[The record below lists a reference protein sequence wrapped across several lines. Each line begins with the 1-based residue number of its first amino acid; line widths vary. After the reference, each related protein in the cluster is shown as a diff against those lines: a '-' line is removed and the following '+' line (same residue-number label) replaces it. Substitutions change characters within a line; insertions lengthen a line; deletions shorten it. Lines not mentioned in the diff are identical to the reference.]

1 MQSVAAP
8 TRRRD
13 LRIDVIRGLALLMIF
28 IDHMPNDLLN
38 RVTLHNFGFSDA
50 AEVFVLLAGYSAMMA
65 YGKSFQ
71 RDGAARGLRRVAIR
85 CARIYLFQA
94 GLLLTTLLV
103 VYGWTTYYHMKPG
116 VVAPILQTPIAGLA
130 HGLTLRALPGYLD
143 ILPLYVVLLAAF
155 PAIYFGLRRAPWL
168 TIGSSAAVWVAAG
181 QFHSLNLPNWM
192 DNQGWYFDPFAWQF
206 LFTIGAVLFMLTERG
221 AGSLPR
227 NAWAVRFCIAYL
239 AFAFIQG
246 APFHDWNLPNLHPL
260 AMGPPDKSRL
270 SWLRIVDILCLFYL
284 AMSSSWVRS
293 LCEKAWLRPVAACGQ
308 HSLEVFSFGCLL
320 ALFGRLVFR
329 TDGVNLVTEAGV
341 NLVGLTAMCA
351 AALWLAHGREA
362 TRARDT
368 RQGAMVLLDRK
379 PA

>member
-1 MQSVAAP
+1 MQTVAAP

-28 IDHMPNDLLN
+28 IDHMPSDLLN

-50 AEVFVLLAGYSAMMA
+50 AEVFVLLAGFSAMMA

-71 RDGAARGLRRVAIR
+71 RDGAVRGLRRIAAR

-103 VYGWTTYYHMKPG
+103 VYGWTTYYHMQPTT
-116 VVAPILQTPIAGLA
+116 VARILQTPIAGLA
-130 HGLTLRALPGYLD
+130 HGLTLRALPSYLD
-143 ILPLYVVLLAAF
+143 ILPLYVVLLGAF
-155 PAIYFGLRRAPWL
+155 PLVYFGLRRAPWL
-168 TIGSSAAVWVAAG
+168 TLAVSAAIWMAAG
-181 QFHSLNLPNWM
+181 RFHSLNLPNWM

-206 LFTIGAVLFMLTERG
+206 LFAIGAVLFTMTERG

-227 NAWAVRFCIAYL
+227 NPWLVRFCVAFL

-246 APFHDWNLPNLHPL
+246 APFHDWSLPNLHPL
-260 AMGPPDKSRL
+260 AMGSPDKSRL
-270 SWLRIVDILCLFYL
+270 NWLRIVDVLCLFYL
-284 AMSSSWVRS
+284 AMSSRWVRS
-293 LCEKAWLRPVAACGQ
+293 LCEQAWLRPVAACGQ

-329 TDGVNLVTEAGV
+329 TDGVNLVTEVGV

-351 AALWLAHGREA
+351 AALWLAHGRQSA
-362 TRARDT
+362 RARDA
-368 RQGAMVLLDRK
+368 RQGGAAMLDRK

>member
-1 MQSVAAP
+1 MQTIAAP
-8 TRRRD
+8 KRQRD

-28 IDHMPNDLLN
+28 IDHMPSDLLN

-65 YGKSFQ
+65 YGKCFQ
-71 RDGAARGLRRVAIR
+71 RDGAATGLRRLAIR

-103 VYGWTTYYHMKPG
+103 VYSWTAHYHVKPG
-116 VVAPILQTPIAGLA
+116 VVAPILGAPIAGLA
-130 HGLTLRALPGYLD
+130 HGLTLRALPSYLD

-155 PAIYFGLRRAPWL
+155 PVIYFGLRRAPWL
-168 TIGSSAAVWVAAG
+168 TLAASAAVWMAAG
-181 QFHSLNLPNWM
+181 RFHGLNLPNWM
-192 DNQGWYFDPFAWQF
+192 DNNGWYFDPFAWQF

-227 NAWAVRFCIAYL
+227 NTWAVRFCWAFL

-246 APFHDWNLPNLHPL
+246 APFHDWHLPNLHPL
-260 AMGPPDKSRL
+260 AMAQPDKSRL
-270 SWLRIVDILCLFYL
+270 NWLRIIDVLCLFYM
-284 AMSSSWVRS
+284 AMSSGWVRS
-293 LCEKAWLRPVAACGQ
+293 LSEKAWLRPVAACGQ
-308 HSLEVFSFGCLL
+308 HSLEVFSFGCVL

-329 TDGVNLVTEAGV
+329 TDGVNLVTEVGV

-351 AALWLAHGREA
+351 AALWLSHGRQVA
-362 TRARDT
+362 RARKA
-368 RQGAMVLLDRK
+368 RREGIGMLDRK

>member
-1 MQSVAAP
+1 MQSAAAS

-103 VYGWTTYYHMKPG
+103 MYGWTSYYHMKPG
-116 VVAPILQTPIAGLA
+116 VIAPILQTPIAGLA

-168 TIGSSAAVWVAAG
+168 TIGCSATVWLAAG

-206 LFTIGAVLFMLTERG
+206 LFTIGAVLFMVTERG

-227 NAWAVRFCIAYL
+227 NSWAVRFCIAYL

-270 SWLRIVDILCLFYL
+270 SWLRIVDIL
-284 AMSSSWVRS
+284 S
-293 LCEKAWLRPVAACGQ
+293 LCQKAWLRPIAACGQ

-329 TDGVNLVTEAGV
+329 TDGVNLVTEVGV

-362 TRARDT
+362 ARARDT
-368 RQGAMVLLDRK
+368 HQNAAAMLDRK